1 MSKFIHA
8 ICDYA
13 AGDLA
18 WSEIISALAARH
30 AETRPHITTV
40 LPFDTVSTGFAT
52 AQLGM
57 AMPPLRPEKMMIF
70 ANTAPRKDRS
80 IARKNNAG
88 EGLLYGV
95 LSNGVEIVAVNS
107 GHSLSFV
114 KDELVELYETKA
126 PDRGSQFR
134 SRDFFPEIIAAVAA
148 GDYDFKRR
156 KLNPATAVKDAP
168 LNAVAYIDCFGNL
181 KTSIRAGQD
190 LVNELVEGSDVL
202 VTIGSTVRTATVA
215 SGSFNVKEGNL
226 ALSPGSSG
234 HDRRFWELFKRG
246 GSAWEEFNRPH
257 TGDAISILA
266 A

>member
-40 LPFDTVSTGFAT
+40 APFDTISTGFAL

-57 AMPPLRPEKMMIF
+57 SMPPLRPAKMLIF
-70 ANTAPRKDRS
+70 ANTAPRKDRNV
-80 IARKNNAG
+80 ARKNNAG

-95 LSNGVEIVAVNS
+95 LSNGVEVVAVNS

-114 KDELVELYETKA
+114 KDDLVELYETKA

-134 SRDFFPEIIAAVAA
+134 SRDFFPEIIAAVATN
-148 GDYDFKRR
+148 DYDFKRR
-156 KLNPATAVKDAP
+156 QVKPASAVQDPPKS
-168 LNAVAYIDCFGNL
+168 AVAYIDCFGNL
-181 KTSIRAGQD
+181 KTSIRTGQD
-190 LVNELVEGSDVL
+190 LPAKLVEGSDVR
-202 VTIGSTVRTATVA
+202 VTIGSTVRTATVS
-215 SGSFNVKEGNL
+215 SGSFNIKEGNL
-226 ALSPGSSG
+226 ALAPGSSG
-234 HDRRFWELFKRG
+234 HEQRYWELFKRG
-246 GSAWEEFNRPH
+246 GSAWEDFKRPR
-257 TGDAISILA
+257 TGDLIDIQPA
-266 A
+266 